1 LADALPHYGA
11 LVEDLYLFNDDGN
24 DFTPPVDSYRLQAP
38 VARVLA
44 GLPNLSKLWFI
55 GEFAYTIALS
65 PHLDS
70 LTYLMYGRE
79 LKAPRTRACS
89 LAVIRLVASCP
100 NLVDLELS
108 CLPLSSTDAPLL
120 TAAIASRRR
129 MSKLNLFAGEYVI
142 DESAAGVDWICPLA
156 DLTLYDYSSTCLMSL
171 STLQTFLPHF
181 TRTLVRLDIVIHF
194 KESFLR
200 PSILTPFP
208 LPHLTHLQIEWYF
221 KASSFPSHVYDLPTL
236 FDLSP
241 IEVATIEIGER
252 PKIEDSLAHAMAQR
266 FIYTHRHTLATIGIH
281 LNDPTSR
288 TLTARA
294 LEADAQRLGIEL
306 SPLTAKDWGYD
317 DSDFE
322 EEEQPDYSDEE
333 EEDSDSDDDEQSPPG
348 ERYDGDDEK
357 DDEMEEV
364 ELESGDDS

>member
-70 LTYLMYGRE
+70 LTYLMYGRQ
-79 LKAPRTRACS
+79 LNFPRTRACS

-100 NLVDLELS
+100 NLVDLKLS
-108 CLPLSSTDAPLL
+108 GLPLSSTDAPLL

-181 TRTLVRLDIVIHF
+181 TRTLVRLDIHSTF
-194 KESFLR
+194 EHSSLR
-200 PSILTPFP
+200 PAIFTPFP
-208 LPHLTHLQIEWYF
+208 LPHLTHLKITWYC
-221 KASSFPSHVYDLPTL
+221 KAPSLPSHIYDLPTL

-241 IEVATIEIGER
+241 IEVATIQIGKR
-252 PKIEDSLAHAMAQR
+252 SQMTDSLIHAMA
-266 FIYTHRHTLATIGIH
+266 
-281 LNDPTSR
+281 
-288 TLTARA
+288 
-294 LEADAQRLGIEL
+294 
-306 SPLTAKDWGYD
+306 
-317 DSDFE
+317 
-322 EEEQPDYSDEE
+322 
-333 EEDSDSDDDEQSPPG
+333 
-348 ERYDGDDEK
+348 
-357 DDEMEEV
+357 
-364 ELESGDDS
+364 